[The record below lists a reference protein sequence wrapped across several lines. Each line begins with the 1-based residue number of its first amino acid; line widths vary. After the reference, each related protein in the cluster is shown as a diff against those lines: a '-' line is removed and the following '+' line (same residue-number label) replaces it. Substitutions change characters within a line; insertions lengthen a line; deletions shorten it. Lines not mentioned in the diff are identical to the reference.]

1 MKATHVKLKTWPQ
14 KAWSP
19 IFPNQTLLQIS
30 LFYTRIHVWWTNLPS
45 PASSALTGNHPLRQR
60 HRPAAALSRA
70 QKTPVWWQTRALST
84 IKFYISTKKK
94 QRNVFLAL
102 SCWLSSRSSHT
113 RVLPAQ
119 IWGLRSSLQTAYDA
133 NISITLFCFYCTSVW
148 HIGAV
153 TEECVFVCVC
163 VVYVSS
169 YCRISKH
176 FLSLCSSET
185 QLQRRKTDFKPDH
198 NTHRRHFGSRQVGRF
213 AFASAGHSPIT
224 RSLSAPT
231 TTSCSSAEKSSFPEV
246 DLTSNIL
253 PRALNPLDPKAN
265 THTRRGGI
273 KEERLEP
280 RSERIPSESE
290 HLKCR
295 EKDIHVT
302 PSLHRNQTHKH
313 SLYTRTRPFI
323 R

>member
-1 MKATHVKLKTWPQ
+1 MSVFLLISQQRRSHSVNHMKATHVKLKTWPQ
-14 KAWSP
+14 KEWSP

-30 LFYTRIHVWWTNLPS
+30 LFYTRIHVVWTNLAS

-60 HRPAAALSRA
+60 HRPAAAAWLQLCHELR
-70 QKTPVWWQTRALST
+70 KLLCDDKHELST

-153 TEECVFVCVC
+153 TEECVCVC

-169 YCRISKH
+169 YCRWSEH

-185 QLQRRKTDFKPDH
+185 QLQRRKTDFRPDH
-198 NTHRRHFGSRQVGRF
+198 NTHRRALWIPTGRSVRVRFSWTLTHHSEPLGAHHHLLLVG
-213 AFASAGHSPIT
+213 G
-224 RSLSAPT
+224 
-231 TTSCSSAEKSSFPEV
+231 EEQ
-246 DLTSNIL
+246 L
-253 PRALNPLDPKAN
+253 PR
-265 THTRRGGI
+265 GGFDF
-273 KEERLEP
+273 K
-280 RSERIPSESE
+280 
-290 HLKCR
+290 HLASCFKS
-295 EKDIHVT
+295 T
-302 PSLHRNQTHKH
+302 GS
-313 SLYTRTRPFI
+313 
-323 R
+323 